1 MHLVKLQ
8 GVFLLIYERERASYH
23 ALRDARTVS
32 VVGEVGKM
40 GSSTTTT
47 TSFFGESPGE
57 VGPSNRSL
65 D

>member
-1 MHLVKLQ
+1 ML
-8 GVFLLIYERERASYH
+8 REGKVGGGNFTRSE
-23 ALRDARTVS
+23 RDARTVS

-47 TSFFGESPGE
+47 TSFFGESPGD

-65 D
+65 DWAGERPM